1 MVHRKRNDI
10 AASEDNQLD
19 YATARLDSDVLA

>member
-10 AASEDNQLD
+10 AASDDNPPG
-19 YATARLDSDVLA
+19 YATARLGSYVLA